1 MIFNR
6 ISSFNRNE
14 NVQPT
19 EGSFQNCLE
28 IEVEKLWEKLFRLAT
43 ETRDGVLELS
53 SLMWTRA
60 SLSSGQSEVQPGG

>member
-6 ISSFNRNE
+6 ISLFNRNE
-14 NVQPT
+14 NQPT

-28 IEVEKLWEKLFRLAT
+28 IEEEILWEKLFQLAT

-60 SLSSGQSEVQPGG
+60 SLSSGQSEVQLGG